1 MTGWEWNGD
10 AWKGEA
16 THGFKNLKH
25 RGNMTETI
33 LNGLWIPLK
42 AYMDNRLSWLEKAL
56 FAEIHRLDCGEDHCS
71 ASNQELM
78 DKLCLSERA
87 VQKALKNLKALG
99 YVSFVS
105 FNGRKRFI
113 KSNLR
118 TRIANKNT

>member
-1 MTGWEWNGD
+1 MNEEQECPQD
-10 AWKGEA
+10 FKG
-16 THGFKNLKH
+16 
-25 RGNMTETI
+25 I
-33 LNGLWIPLK
+33 WIPIEI
-42 AYMDNRLSWLEKAL
+42 WLNKAL
-56 FAEIHRLDCGEDHCS
+56 SVNEKFLLAEINSLDCGEDHCS

-78 DKLCLSERA
+78 DKLCMSERT

-118 TRIANKNT
+118 TRIANKSV